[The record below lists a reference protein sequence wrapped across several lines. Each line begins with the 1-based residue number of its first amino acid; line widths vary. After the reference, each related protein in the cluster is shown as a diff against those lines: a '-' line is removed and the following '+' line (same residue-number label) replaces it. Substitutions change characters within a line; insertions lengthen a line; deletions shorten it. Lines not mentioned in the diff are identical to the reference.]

1 MTVVPEVSRVRGLCH
16 QLLMVLLINV
26 PTMSLGMAMG
36 WVSLVSGEREETDG
50 VDPAAGTGG
59 DPAAAAEAE
68 GARVVAAA
76 ATTFLASLVG
86 VPLSARAL
94 SYGRK
99 FALIATS
106 MCFVVC
112 WSLKLV
118 GGGWW
123 VLAAR
128 VAAGLGGAGAYSI
141 APLVAR
147 EMCEK
152 RVRGAAAAAL
162 IPAHNVGF
170 LLMYL
175 AADFALPHTTILW
188 SCLSLSLLHCAVFL
202 LVPESPAYLAA
213 NNKDKEAVA
222 SLAWLRGVDV
232 DHPSLAEELAALP
245 PPDNGVSTF
254 ALLKDMI
261 SDRSRRRAFIIS
273 FVAIVGQEACGVYTL
288 MQFAE
293 RTFVLARDEAT
304 TSALEIMPD
313 NATYAL
319 NSTNTWNMSDMLTT
333 TMVPNATSALEH
345 GLNAM
350 NATVVLRTNAL
361 LTPARQ
367 AVVLGAVQLVASA
380 IALYLVERVGRRRLL
395 ITSAFATGGCLAAG
409 AGAAWAGRGG
419 WAGAALAGAVAAD
432 NAGLQPAP
440 YAMLADMFHYQF
452 RSAVMMLSSAGTCVA
467 NAAEVM
473 VFPALAARAGLPAA
487 LLLAALLTLSY
498 AIFALFAVPE
508 TRGKTP
514 EHIYSLLDKKRK
526 EKDVEGTDEK
536 GRRSEPESDSTRVL
550 YIVDVDHPSLAEE
563 LAALPPP
570 DNGVST
576 FALLKDM
583 ISDRS
588 RRRAFIISFVAIV
601 GQEACGVYT
610 LMQFAERTFVLARDE
625 ATTSAL
631 EIMPDN
637 ATYALNSTNTWNMSD
652 MLTTTMVP
660 NATSALEYSLNA
672 MNATVVLRTNALL
685 TPARQA
691 VVLGAVQLVASAI
704 ALYLVERVGRRR
716 LLITSA
722 FATGGCLAAGAGAA
736 WAGRRGWAGPFRSA
750 VMMLS
755 SAGTCVANAAE
766 VMVFPALAAR
776 AGLPAALLLAA
787 LLTLSYAIFAL
798 FAVPETRG
806 KTPEHIYSLL
816 DKKRKDKDVE
826 GTDEKKEKDVEGTD
840 EKERRSE
847 PESDSTRQLPAMGL
861 LDKLSGWL
869 GRGPTEVTVLVLG
882 LDNSG
887 KSTLLNALR
896 PPEQRATA
904 LAPTVASTQDHFSMF
919 QQLPAMGLL
928 DKLSGWLGRG
938 PTEVTVLVLGLDN
951 SGKSTLLNALRPPEQ
966 RAPALAPTVASTQD
980 HFSSG
985 GVAFSAWDVSGAPR
999 HRALWER
1006 HYRRAHAVIFV
1017 VDAADHLRLVVA
1029 REELE
1034 LMLAHPDMCGRRAPL
1049 LVFANKSDA
1058 PHALAPMQTAT
1069 ALGLERI
1076 TDKPWHICASS
1087 AISGAGLADG
1097 VAWLARQLRDM
1108 HMHH

>member
-36 WVSLVSGEREETDG
+36 WVSLVSGEREEADG

-319 NSTNTWNMSDMLTT
+319 NATSAWNMSDILTT

-526 EKDVEGTDEK
+526 E
-536 GRRSEPESDSTRVL
+536 
-550 YIVDVDHPSLAEE
+550 
-563 LAALPPP
+563 
-570 DNGVST
+570 N
-576 FALLKDM
+576 
-583 ISDRS
+583 
-588 RRRAFIISFVAIV
+588 
-601 GQEACGVYT
+601 
-610 LMQFAERTFVLARDE
+610 
-625 ATTSAL
+625 
-631 EIMPDN
+631 
-637 ATYALNSTNTWNMSD
+637 
-652 MLTTTMVP
+652 
-660 NATSALEYSLNA
+660 
-672 MNATVVLRTNALL
+672 
-685 TPARQA
+685 
-691 VVLGAVQLVASAI
+691 
-704 ALYLVERVGRRR
+704 
-716 LLITSA
+716 
-722 FATGGCLAAGAGAA
+722 
-736 WAGRRGWAGPFRSA
+736 
-750 VMMLS
+750 
-755 SAGTCVANAAE
+755 
-766 VMVFPALAAR
+766 
-776 AGLPAALLLAA
+776 
-787 LLTLSYAIFAL
+787 
-798 FAVPETRG
+798 
-806 KTPEHIYSLL
+806 
-816 DKKRKDKDVE
+816 DVE

-847 PESDSTRQLPAMGL
+847 PESDSTRVQLPAMGL

-896 PPEQRATA
+896 PPEQRA
-904 LAPTVASTQDHFSMF
+904 S
-919 QQLPAMGLL
+919 
-928 DKLSGWLGRG
+928 
-938 PTEVTVLVLGLDN
+938 
-951 SGKSTLLNALRPPEQ
+951 
-966 RAPALAPTVASTQD
+966 ALAPTVASTQD